1 MALFDSFV
9 STSHHIAKSLVSL
22 LSSALGLEGSQN
34 LTRYHND
41 DARSKTTLYF
51 LHYPENLHA
60 TETGQNMHT
69 DIGSI
74 TLLFA
79 PQWGLQ
85 VICPDT
91 KTWKYVAPRP
101 GHAIINVADT
111 LRFLSGRK
119 LRSALHRVMPLGGR
133 QVGDRYA
140 TSYFLRADDD
150 TVFLDSEGEVGT
162 AEQWLKR
169 KYETYKLPHEIQKAQ
184 TILTG
189 GMAQLLS
196 QVQLFK

>member
-9 STSHHIAKSLVSL
+9 STSHHIAKALLSF
-22 LSSALGLEGSQN
+22 LSSALGLEGSHH

-41 DARSKTTLYF
+41 DAPSKTTLYF

-111 LRFLSGRK
+111 LRFLSGRR

-133 QVGDRYA
+133 QVGDRYS

-169 KYETYKLPHEIQKAQ
+169 KYETYKLPHELQSAQ
-184 TILTG
+184 TVLTG

-196 QVQLFK
+196 QAQMLN